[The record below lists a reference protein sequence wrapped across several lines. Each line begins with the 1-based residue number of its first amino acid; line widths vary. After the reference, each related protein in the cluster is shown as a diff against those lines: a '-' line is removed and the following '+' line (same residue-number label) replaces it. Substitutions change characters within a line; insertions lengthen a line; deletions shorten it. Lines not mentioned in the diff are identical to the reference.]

1 MLGAFLEWL
10 PELAQEH
17 DGAIGEMGKP
27 ARTGIPGKPRMPT
40 SGAGAEGGRIFT
52 PRLPC
57 LDNSLTTLGYAT
69 MVQRSLALWG
79 TSIGN

>member
-17 DGAIGEMGKP
+17 DGAIGEIGKP
-27 ARTGIPGKPRMPT
+27 APTGIP
-40 SGAGAEGGRIFT
+40 GAGAEGGGRIST

-69 MVQRSLALWG
+69 MFQRGLALWG